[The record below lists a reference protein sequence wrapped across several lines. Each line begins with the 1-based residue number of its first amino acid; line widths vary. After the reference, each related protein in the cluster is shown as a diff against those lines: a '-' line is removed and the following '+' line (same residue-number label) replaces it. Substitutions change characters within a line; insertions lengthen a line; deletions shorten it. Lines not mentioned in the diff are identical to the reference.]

1 MAHFAEINSN
11 NKVLRVVVACS
22 IDIENNGGEQSEQAA
37 NAFKNVC
44 RLSSDGVK
52 WVQTSY
58 NNNFRKKFA
67 GVGDTYD
74 AVKDIFWNENSPYS
88 SWTLDSNYDWQP
100 PISKPLKNTWGPN
113 NAPLFARW
121 SEEKLNWVANGYQI
135 EPSTIENPGT
145 VTPLIWNNTTQ
156 DWDLA

>member
-1 MAHFAEINSN
+1 MAHFAEIDSN
-11 NKVLRVVVACS
+11 NKVLKVIVACNQ
-22 IDIENNGGEQSEQAA
+22 DIANNGGEQSTQAA
-37 NAFKNVC
+37 KHFESVVP
-44 RLSSDGVK
+44 LSSNGVA

-74 AVKDIFWNENSPYS
+74 PVKDIFWNENSPYS
-88 SWTLDSNYDWQP
+88 SWTLDLNYDWQP
-100 PISKPLKNTWGPN
+100 PVAKPLKNTWGPN
-113 NAPLFARW
+113 NAPLFVKW

-135 EPSTIENPGT
+135 EPSTIENPGII
-145 VTPLIWNNTTQ
+145 TPLVWNNTTK